1 MKWNLSNKS
10 TAAIMRDEERE
21 IDASIPAHDPP
32 TASREDVERIAARLT
47 TLTPQILAMKDASEV
62 WLRQAKSA
70 AYRGRGYQDRE
81 LFEAHERRAVWGKRT
96 HQELLRITANWTR
109 ELRAR
114 KLDAPAVKPEA
125 GERPDLGAVVIER
138 AYRYRYHRTKDNGA
152 ALDAA
157 LDVLAAASE
166 RWRTFRD
173 GLD

>member
-21 IDASIPAHDPP
+21 IDASIPTHDPP

-81 LFEAHERRAVWGKRT
+81 LFEAHEQRAVWAKRT

-114 KLDAPAVKPEA
+114 KLDAPVVRPEVR
-125 GERPDLGAVVIER
+125 ERPDLGAVVIER
-138 AYRYRYHRTKDNGA
+138 AYRYRYHRTKENGA

-166 RWRTFRD
+166 RWRAFRD